1 MIAVRENE
9 EFNPP
14 RHRINTMIMD
24 SRNFGCN
31 TYVILIGNGLQL
43 IELLQYCERQKS
55 GEIIIKEWFNL
66 ESISYP
72 IDANDFIIT
81 HHIDTWYKGK
91 FRNGREHFFNKT
103 VNLER
108 KILQVAVF
116 EHIPAVTKQWRKMHH
131 GSQNNGNEALGI
143 EIEIIKIIAEKI
155 NFQSLFYHL
164 PNIDIDKWDE
174 SDENGSHSGL
184 LGETMETNADFFLG
198 DFHYTLRNHQIF
210 ELSYPY
216 NTECL
221 TFITPESLTQNSWML
236 LIIPFKLYTWIAVI
250 LLLLVAPYILCLFA
264 LFYQKQIMPF
274 KKKSTATK
282 AADKQLSNVTTTI
295 LKRTKNLQKQN
306 NIDEQLKGLQLFTD
320 IQNGMLYTYG
330 MLLQVSLPRLP
341 KAWALRL
348 FIGWWWLYSILIT
361 VAYRASMTASLAN
374 PVARITIDTLAE
386 LATSTI
392 TVGGWGEE
400 KHELFIS
407 SSDKN
412 LRKIGE
418 KFEQYENV
426 ENAMARVANG
436 SFGYYEN
443 IYLLQEVR
451 AKRQLF
457 EAVKKKKATENNEN
471 LIADRD
477 LHIMKECV
485 IFMPISIGMNRNSPL
500 KPQVDQLVRN
510 VVESGLVEKWLSD
523 VIEWSKIAEI
533 RYESDAPKALVDLHK
548 LYGAL
553 IALGIGYLL
562 GFISF
567 TAENFYWKYV
577 VMKNPAYDKYQ
588 MDAYYA
594 INKTNI

>member
-1 MIAVRENE
+1 MYDERI
-9 EFNPP
+9 FNPGMNYIWN
-14 RHRINTMIMD
+14 RIINAIFIHQFN
-24 SRNFGCN
+24 SF
-31 TYVILIGNGLQL
+31 
-43 IELLQYCERQKS
+43 RQKS
-55 GEIIIKEWFNL
+55 GKIIRKEWVNL

-72 IDANDFIIT
+72 IDTNDFIT
-81 HHIDTWYKGK
+81 TYHIDTWYNGK
-91 FRNGREHFFNKT
+91 FRNGRKHFFNKT
-103 VNLER
+103 VNLKR

-131 GSQNNGNEALGI
+131 HDNQNSGNEALGI

-155 NFQSLFYHL
+155 NFRSLFYRL
-164 PNIDIDKWDE
+164 PNINIDKWDE
-174 SDENGSHSGL
+174 SNENGNYSGL
-184 LGETMETNADFFLG
+184 LGETMEKNANFLIG
-198 DFHYTLRNHQIF
+198 DFHYTLRHHRIL

-250 LLLLVAPYILCLFA
+250 LLFLVAAYILNRFS

-274 KKKSTATK
+274 KRNTFIKG
-282 AADKQLSNVTTTI
+282 ADIQISNVAITI
-295 LKRTKNLQKQN
+295 LKRTENLQKQN
-306 NIDEQLKGLQLFTD
+306 NINEQLKSLQLFTD
-320 IQNGMLYTYG
+320 VKNSMLYTYG

-374 PVARITIDTLAE
+374 PVA
-386 LATSTI
+386 
-392 TVGGWGEE
+392 
-400 KHELFIS
+400 
-407 SSDKN
+407 KN
-412 LRKIGE
+412 
-418 KFEQYENV
+418 
-426 ENAMARVANG
+426 
-436 SFGYYEN
+436 
-443 IYLLQEVR
+443 
-451 AKRQLF
+451 
-457 EAVKKKKATENNEN
+457 
-471 LIADRD
+471 

-485 IFMPISIGMNRNSPL
+485 ILMPISIGMNRNSPL

-523 VIEWSKIAEI
+523 VMEWSKIAEI
-533 RYESDAPKALVDLHK
+533 RYESDAPKALVDLYK

-562 GFISF
+562 GFISLI
-567 TAENFYWKYV
+567 AENLYWKYV

-588 MDAYYA
+588 MDTYYA
-594 INKTNI
+594 TNKTNI